1 MNKNIKM
8 VVMAVIGVA
17 MVMNAQARGCVR
29 WGHCGY
35 GHRGGY
41 YGTAVAAGV
50 VGGLV
55 GGAIMNASR
64 VDYGYRGQTIVVQEP
79 YLQTVYQQPVVVQQP
94 QVVQQPVQYVQ
105 QVAPPPV
112 QTVQYVQQPQQTY
125 TYNTTTT
132 YVQQPPR
139 NTGTQL
145 LGVGVNVLGLKV
157 GVGAGW

>member
-94 QVVQQPVQYVQ
+94 QVV
-105 QVAPPPV
+105 PPPV

>member
-1 MNKNIKM
+1 MNKIIKV
-8 VVMAVIGVA
+8 VVMAVIGMTV
-17 MVMNAQARGCVR
+17 VNAQAHGCVR
-29 WGHCGY
+29 WGHCY
-35 GHRGGY
+35 GRGGY

-55 GGAIMNASR
+55 GGAIANATR

-79 YLQTVYQQPVVVQQP
+79 YLQTVYQQQPVVVQQP

-105 QVAPPPV
+105 PQAQP
-112 QTVQYVQQPQQTY
+112 VQYVQPQQTY

-132 YVQQPPR
+132 YVQQPPQ